1 MKLRFTNVTTQD
13 VNGQLKGI
21 SASYE
26 ATDSDGFGNVGIDSG
41 GLAPSDAYQ
50 PSYSSI
56 AQVEALTQQQIYDDF
71 YPAETI
77 TVVVGYELDL
87 ENEEIIE
94 ITKEESVGEAWLQD
108 LNESLELQI
117 SIDKESK
124 TPTLE
129 SVDNIIDQTPIIL

>member
-41 GLAPSDAYQ
+41 GLSPSDSYQ

-56 AQVEALTQQQIYDDF
+56 AQVEALTQTQIYNDF
-71 YPAETI
+71 YPTEVI
-77 TVVVGYELDL
+77 DS
-87 ENEEIIE
+87 
-94 ITKEESVGEAWLQD
+94 ESVGEMWLAG
-108 LNESLELQI
+108 LEENLELQI
-117 SIDKESK
+117 AIDKESK
-124 TPTLE
+124 TPTIE
-129 SVDNIIDQTPIIL
+129 IADNITDQTPINL

>member
-41 GLAPSDAYQ
+41 GLAPSDSYQ

-56 AQVEALTQQQIYDDF
+56 AQVEALTQTQIYNDF
-71 YPAETI
+71 YPTEVI
-77 TVVVGYELDL
+77 DS
-87 ENEEIIE
+87 
-94 ITKEESVGEAWLQD
+94 ESVGEMWLAG
-108 LNESLELQI
+108 LEENLELQI
-117 SIDKESK
+117 AIDKESK
-124 TPTLE
+124 TPTIE
-129 SVDNIIDQTPIIL
+129 IADNITDQTPINL

>member
-56 AQVEALTQQQIYDDF
+56 AQVEAPTQTQIYNDF
-71 YPAETI
+71 YPTEVI
-77 TVVVGYELDL
+77 DS
-87 ENEEIIE
+87 
-94 ITKEESVGEAWLQD
+94 ESVGEMWLAG
-108 LNESLELQI
+108 LEENLELQI
-117 SIDKESK
+117 AIDKESK
-124 TPTLE
+124 TPTIE
-129 SVDNIIDQTPIIL
+129 IADNITDQTPINL